1 MINEYPAW
9 KYAMVAVIIVVGI
22 LYALP
27 NLYGK
32 KPTVILKSNLE
43 DPMTETF
50 RKQAT
55 DLLKTRKIAFTGS
68 EVKGKRLFF
77 YFKDTE
83 TQLKATTAFKEQ
95 YSENYL
101 IAQNLVPDT
110 PAWMQKINAEPM
122 HLGLDLQGGLHAV
135 MEVDL
140 HSALKKSVDQLHRRV
155 RLELLRKKYRNR
167 GVRKI
172 VRQLKKTGD
181 SGKLPDYGAAE
192 PRARELTAYYGLKI
206 KFTKPSN
213 FERAKKYLEK
223 KYGAASKDKT
233 HWVFASTEGDN
244 KYVVMLMRNA
254 TIEKEKDAA
263 LEKNIQTLRRRA
275 DESGVSEPVIRR
287 QGKDRIV
294 IQLPGVQNPAK
305 LKAIMGK
312 QAILEAHG
320 VSDNDKGVAIDRKTG
335 KAICL
340 NPKDVVPASG
350 EEVYFDRNGCPLL
363 LKKEVV
369 WSGENVKNAV
379 GGFSS
384 GKNPTPAVHIT
395 LDDKGGKR
403 NSEYSSTH
411 VGKRIAIVFIDTV
424 EVYSKHKTDPK
435 TGQAVKRYKT
445 RKVVINDAVIQTR
458 IYKNF
463 EINNMES
470 QDAANTLA
478 LLLRSG
484 SLAAPM
490 YTVEERTVG
499 PSLGKQNIEQGFNSV
514 IIGFVLVLVFMLVYY
529 RVFGLVA
536 NIALVFNLILLIAV
550 LSMLQATLTLPGVA
564 GIVLTVGMA
573 VDANV
578 LIFERIRE
586 EIRMGNSPQA
596 SIHAGYEKALST
608 IADANITTFIAAVVL
623 LGIGSGPIK
632 GFAVTLSLGILTSM
646 FTAIMVTRA
655 IVNLWY
661 GGRRV
666 ESLSI

>member
-1 MINEYPAW
+1 MINQYPAW
-9 KYAMVAVIIVVGI
+9 KYAMVAVIIVIGV

-43 DPMTETF
+43 DPMTDSF

-55 DLLKTRKIAFTGS
+55 ALLKSAKIAFTGS
-68 EVKGKRLFF
+68 EVKGKRLYF

-83 TQLKATTAFKEQ
+83 TQLKATTAFKEK
-95 YSENYL
+95 YSENYV

-110 PAWMQKINAEPM
+110 PVWMQKINAKPM
-122 HLGLDLQGGLHAV
+122 QLGLDLQGGLHAV

-140 HSALKKSVDQLHRRV
+140 HSALKKSVDQLHKRV
-155 RLELLRKKYRNR
+155 RQELLKKKYRNR

-172 VRQLKKTGD
+172 AHQSRKAAGD
-181 SGKLPDYGAAE
+181 KLSGLEAAD
-192 PRARELTAYYGLKI
+192 PRVRELSAHYGLKI
-206 KFTKPSN
+206 KFKKKKN
-213 FERAKKYLEK
+213 FERAKKYLSQN
-223 KYGAASKDKT
+223 YGDASKDKT
-233 HWVFASTEGDN
+233 HWIFSSTEGDTM
-244 KYVVMLMRNA
+244 YLVMLMRNK
-254 TIEKEKDAA
+254 TIDKEKDAA

-275 DESGVSEPVIRR
+275 DESGVSEPAIRR

-294 IQLPGVQNPAK
+294 IQLPGVQDPAR

-320 VSDNDKGVAIDRKTG
+320 VSDNDKGVARDRKTG
-335 KAICL
+335 KVICL
-340 NPKDVVPASG
+340 NPKDVVPASD
-350 EEVYFDRNGCPLL
+350 EEVYFDRDGCPLL

-403 NSEYSSTH
+403 NSEYSSRH

-424 EVYSKHKTDPK
+424 EVYSKNKTDPK
-435 TGQAVKRYKT
+435 TGEPVKRYKT

-458 IYKNF
+458 IFKNF

-470 QDAANTLA
+470 QETANTLA

-529 RVFGLVA
+529 RLFGLIA
-536 NIALVFNLILLIAV
+536 NIALVLNLVLLVSV

-623 LGIGSGPIK
+623 LGIGSGPVK

-655 IVNLWY
+655 LVNLWY
-661 GGRRV
+661 GGRRL